1 MNDIKIIAAIY
12 HEYYYMY
19 GVLLNALMTAFSR
32 QKDISFEFEHLIS
45 SVIEKM
51 YGGYSAAASNFHR
64 MQENNPDWVEAITG
78 HDTANTPDQSISVLL
93 DKMKEIVMVYSER
106 RKFLDMLNHIIYAAK
121 KECHLCPYFL
131 TSVYEI
137 QETMMDLCRDTLLAF
152 HDKKIELMYLGTS
165 PYKYFDKELV
175 HIIEDMDTQDYVCI
189 STYYEELHLMP

>member
-1 MNDIKIIAAIY
+1 MNDIKNIAAIY

-19 GVLLNALMTAFSR
+19 EVLLNALVTAFSL

-137 QETMMDLCRDTLLAF
+137 QEIMMDLCRDTLLAF
-152 HDKKIELMYLGTS
+152 HDKKLNL
-165 PYKYFDKELV
+165 
-175 HIIEDMDTQDYVCI
+175 CI
-189 STYYEELHLMP
+189 